1 MNEEIGAMEQ
11 ITSAQNAKIKQA
23 NKLKK
28 KKERDK
34 TGLILVEGT
43 HLIDEAIK
51 SGLTIQQLFVVEP
64 ERFAPELVEAAEEQ
78 YQINFKV
85 AEVLSGMVTPQGI
98 FAVIEK
104 PDVSKQAEASQQ
116 VLLLDRIQD
125 PGNLGTLIRTAD
137 AAALDLIVM
146 SPGSADPFQD
156 KVLRASQ
163 GSVFHLPIIS
173 NDIKEFV
180 QHFDGP
186 VYGTALED
194 AINFNDT
201 AAQEKFALLLG
212 NEGQGVD
219 PELLEYTTE
228 RLTIPMYGKA
238 ESLNVAIAGSILI
251 YKLKG

>member
-1 MNEEIGAMEQ
+1 MEQ
-11 ITSAQNAKIKQA
+11 ITSPQNTKVKQA

-34 TGLILVEGT
+34 TGLLLVEGT
-43 HLIDEAIK
+43 HLIEEAVQ
-51 SGLTIQQLFVVEP
+51 SQLTVKQLFVVEP
-64 ERFAPELVEAAEEQ
+64 ERFDAKLIEAAEEAFH
-78 YQINFKV
+78 INFKV
-85 AEVLSGMVTPQGI
+85 AESLSGTVTPQGI

-104 PDVSKQAEASQQ
+104 PEVASRIADAKQ

-137 AAALDLIVM
+137 AAALDLIVLA
-146 SPGSADPFQD
+146 PGTADAYQD
-156 KVLRASQ
+156 KVLRSSQ
-163 GSVFHLPIIS
+163 GSVFHLPIVTQPLDTFI
-173 NDIKEFV
+173 E
-180 QHFDGP
+180 QFDGP

-194 AINFNDT
+194 AVNFNEE
-201 AAQEKFALLLG
+201 AAQSSFALLLG

-219 PELLEYTTE
+219 PELLSHTTK
-228 RLTIPMYGKA
+228 RLTIPMYGAA

>member
-1 MNEEIGAMEQ
+1 MEQ
-11 ITSAQNAKIKQA
+11 ITSAQNAKIKHA

-34 TGLILVEGT
+34 SGLVLVEGT
-43 HLIDEAIK
+43 HLVDEAVK
-51 SGLTIQQLFVVEP
+51 SRLTIKQLFIVEP
-64 ERFAPELVEAAEEQ
+64 ERFDIELIEAAEEQ

-85 AEVLSGMVTPQGI
+85 AEALSGTVTPQGI
-98 FAVIEK
+98 FAIIEK
-104 PDVSKQAEASQQ
+104 PDVSKQVEVAKQ

-125 PGNLGTLIRTAD
+125 PGNLGTIIRTAD

-173 NDIKEFV
+173 QDIKEFV
-180 QHFDGP
+180 QDFDGP
-186 VYGTALED
+186 VYGTALD
-194 AINFNDT
+194 NAINFNEVES
-201 AAQEKFALLLG
+201 QEKFGLLLG

-219 PELLEYTTE
+219 PELLEYTTQ
-228 RLTIPMYGKA
+228 RLTIPMYGEA